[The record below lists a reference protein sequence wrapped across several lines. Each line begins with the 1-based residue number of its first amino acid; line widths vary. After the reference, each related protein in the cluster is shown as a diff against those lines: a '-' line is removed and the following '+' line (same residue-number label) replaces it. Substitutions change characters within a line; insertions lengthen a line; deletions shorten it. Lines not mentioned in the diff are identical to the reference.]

1 MFHAWFAG
9 AVALSFFCCFLIK
22 KHLNPAIGPSRLG
35 GIGVAL
41 SFFLIVTAAYIFGNP
56 FGILAKDYWSI
67 LAAQMFLIL
76 GGAID
81 DRFTLKPFCQLIFQ
95 SAAAVILLAA
105 KDTINHANV
114 PFIGLVYFVDWFN
127 YLLSFIWIILVI
139 NAFNWFDGLDGLA
152 GGVGIIGMIVLF
164 FLSLTPLVAQPQTAF
179 LALVVAG
186 SLVGFIYFNFSPAYL
201 HLGSVGSGFVGLM
214 LATLSIYAG
223 GKVATALLILGI
235 PIMDFCYVVVRRIL
249 RGAYPWQGGDREHF
263 HYWLLDRGWSVA
275 HIVILFYAVSGFF
288 GVLALTLQTGI
299 KIAAILALVAIFLL
313 FSLVFRG
320 KTAKKTIDL
329 PGS

>member
-1 MFHAWFAG
+1 M
-9 AVALSFFCCFLIK
+9 
-22 KHLNPAIGPSRLG
+22 
-35 GIGVAL
+35 
-41 SFFLIVTAAYIFGNP
+41 
-56 FGILAKDYWSI
+56 
-67 LAAQMFLIL
+67 IL

-81 DRFTLKPFCQLIFQ
+81 DRFALKPACQLTFQ
-95 SAAAVILLAA
+95 SVAAIILLAA
-105 KDTINHANV
+105 KDTINHANI
-114 PFIGLVYFVDWFN
+114 PFVGLIYFAGWFN
-127 YLLSFIWIILVI
+127 YMLSFIWIVLVI

-186 SLVGFIYFNFSPAYL
+186 SLVGFMYFNFSPAYL

-235 PIMDFCYVVVRRIL
+235 PIIDFCYVVVCRAL

-263 HYWLLDRGWSVA
+263 HYWLLDRGWSAA
-275 HIVILFYAVSGFF
+275 HIVLLFYAISGFF
-288 GVLALTLQTGI
+288 GILALTLQTGV

-313 FSLVFRG
+313 FSLSFRG
-320 KTAKKTIDL
+320 RVAKKTIDL